1 MWSVGVYDS
10 TSSGHK
16 WVEEFEYSCFGV
28 TRKNLERSS
37 RSDNPLNQPIHLSAV
52 AQELATQPP
61 MIQNTDHMQLIAP
74 TTTTTTTAAAG
85 VGPSIDGG
93 GEAMMPS
100 VPVPMIARMPSYQ
113 QGDGGGADNPSSPSQ
128 STTSCTSSS
137 SAAASSSGAAETD
150 GQEGDDEGEED
161 LRLKSIV
168 DKSKFAF
175 FFGSIFYC
183 Y

>member
-1 MWSVGVYDS
+1 MTFSLPEVYLLV
-10 TSSGHK
+10 H
-16 WVEEFEYSCFGV
+16 
-28 TRKNLERSS
+28 RKALDAFFSS
-37 RSDNPLNQPIHLSAV
+37 RLFFSPSISNPLKVLF
-52 AQELATQPP
+52 
-61 MIQNTDHMQLIAP
+61 
-74 TTTTTTTAAAG
+74 
-85 VGPSIDGG
+85 PSGG
-93 GEAMMPS
+93 S
-100 VPVPMIARMPSYQ
+100 VNYYIIGARMHR
-113 QGDGGGADNPSSPSQ
+113 ALSSPSQ